1 MTHGPFGG
9 VNRDLL
15 AVQSMD
21 GRLQVF
27 EQDAHAFTRRLGTP
41 LLPGPLCYVARTDS
55 FVTATSEMCI
65 ECYKYQALAA
75 SQAESSSSV
84 DGSSSVSSR
93 LIGDSSS
100 ASGIARGRSVQV
112 QWSLKVGEGVTDI
125 FVAKF
130 SADASSSSVASAVAA
145 AAVANGDS
153 HAAGLQQAYVV
164 MAAAGAQASRPDITV
179 KCRSNSSDL
188 WSDELILNTQICAV
202 QPVHVLKHL
211 TDANSGASQCR
222 L

>member
-1 MTHGPFGG
+1 
-9 VNRDLL
+9 
-15 AVQSMD
+15 
-21 GRLQVF
+21 VF

-84 DGSSSVSSR
+84 DGSSSSGSR
-93 LIGDSSS
+93 LIGVSSS
-100 ASGIARGRSVQV
+100 ASIAKGRSVQV

-130 SADASSSSVASAVAA
+130 
-145 AAVANGDS
+145 
-153 HAAGLQQAYVV
+153 
-164 MAAAGAQASRPDITV
+164 R
-179 KCRSNSSDL
+179 
-188 WSDELILNTQICAV
+188 
-202 QPVHVLKHL
+202 
-211 TDANSGASQCR
+211 
-222 L
+222 